1 MMKLHMSTVPAV
13 ESECACLNCPALFE
27 GWSWTVARPAKLAKQ
42 LDNWWAVGPNAHPFF
57 ISVDFL
63 SDQIMK
69 SSYQIPYQSLN
80 FLAISLLSDQNINNF
95 LPDSFAV
102 PL

>member
-1 MMKLHMSTVPAV
+1 MTPGLV
-13 ESECACLNCPALFE
+13 L
-27 GWSWTVARPAKLAKQ
+27 
-42 LDNWWAVGPNAHPFF
+42 GPNAHPFF

-80 FLAISLLSDQNINNF
+80 FLAISPLSDQNINNF
-95 LPDSFAV
+95 LPDGFAV